1 MLNLRFGCALLGV
14 AALSASVTAA
24 VIGVSTR
31 APARAGK
38 GPGRTAEHRVH
49 AAPRHLRTTPR
60 RVRAARHPTRP
71 APGRPGPRLAAV
83 HRKARLLAA
92 QHIGATPS
100 LYERTTS
107 IRVLRAQGCHAARV
121 GTNGLVVLD
130 FGKLAYRSRFG
141 YGTIGFADRYASNRS
156 ITWAMKSYALGYARC
171 LPRSSKARIV
181 LARGTS
187 NYDQDVPS
195 TYTAGKLWAGATVAF
210 ANYLKRHHFDD
221 VTAAAADDV
230 EPAWDRGFRRTY
242 DFFRGYR
249 QHDDGYLIYDYGS
262 LDGGVGV
269 IWKLRQAYYVAGGMR
284 EARAVPEIYN
294 RAMAQQWAELTRL
307 SVHRYGRPIKLAGVM
322 TQHWT
327 SCSGCGYTAHRA
339 RHVLA
344 DELAQARV
352 ARALP
357 ARSLASATNI
367 AAPR

>member
-1 MLNLRFGCALLGV
+1 LHNLRFACALVGV
-14 AALSASVTAA
+14 SVLCASLTAA
-24 VIGVSTR
+24 VIALRSPPSDASRRATGIRPRQAHVHVVSPAARLTAARTVTR
-31 APARAGK
+31 SRRPSARPRARAG
-38 GPGRTAEHRVH
+38 TDVVH
-49 AAPRHLRTTPR
+49 
-60 RVRAARHPTRP
+60 
-71 APGRPGPRLAAV
+71 
-83 HRKARLLAA
+83 LLAA
-92 QHIGATPS
+92 RHIGATPS

-121 GTNGLVVLD
+121 GTNGVVVLD
-130 FGKLAYRSRFG
+130 FGKLAYRPRRGG
-141 YGTIGFADRYASNRS
+141 YGTITFADRFASNRS
-156 ITWAMKSYALGYARC
+156 ITWAMKSYARGYSRC
-171 LPRSSKARIV
+171 LRRSAHAHIV

-195 TYTAGKLWAGATVAF
+195 TYIAGKLWAGATVAL
-210 ANYLKRHHFDD
+210 ANYLRRHHFEH
-221 VTAAAADDV
+221 VTAAAGDDV

-249 QHDDGYLIYDYGS
+249 RHDHGFLIYNYGS

-269 IWKLRQAYYVAGGMR
+269 IWKLRQAYYVAGGMQ

-294 RAMAQQWAELTRL
+294 RAMAQEWAELARL
-307 SVHRYGRPIKLAGVM
+307 SVHRYGKPIKLAGVM

-344 DELAQARV
+344 HELAQARV
-352 ARALP
+352 AHVLP
-357 ARSLASATNI
+357 ARSLEAATNI